1 MNFQTQYQPELESI
15 QDIPTLLNPFT
26 ENPHCLNI
34 LRECEEVSVFAKSA
48 EFFENYELAC
58 DKIGMIQEDYE
69 EPLPYEPRNV
79 PFTTNFLSEESSN
92 DGDHHAIPF
101 LPSCN
106 QINSNTIGKDS
117 TVGQAVNQIDE
128 NEEKVDDSASSKIE
142 EIKED
147 PQKKREKSYMDSK
160 TFDIYKYIS
169 WKLKTFARSLHK
181 SHKKTQGRPR
191 KIITDEEKQIA
202 IDEWAEELISKAS
215 SFDSRSDAHFTTVVR
230 QFKKIPGLI
239 LKLFGCK
246 GDYKSDDLKITLD
259 SYLDCFFKGF
269 VKYFAVSIPEYLEA
283 GSEEEYELINLFLDF

>member
-15 QDIPTLLNPFT
+15 QDIPSFHNPFT
-26 ENPHCLNI
+26 ENPLFLNI
-34 LRECEEVSVFAKSA
+34 QRDSEEESVFAKSA
-48 EFFENYELAC
+48 EFFKNYELAC
-58 DKIGMIQEDYE
+58 DKIGIMQEDYE
-69 EPLPYEPRNV
+69 EPLPYEPRDI
-79 PFTTNFLSEESSN
+79 PFTTNLLFEESSN
-92 DGDHHAIPF
+92 AGDDHVILF
-101 LPSCN
+101 SQSCN

-117 TVGQAVNQIDE
+117 TVCQVVNQIDE
-128 NEEKVDDSASSKIE
+128 NEEKVDDSASSKID

-147 PQKKREKSYMDSK
+147 SPKKKEKSYMDSE

-169 WKLKTFARSLHK
+169 WKLKTFTRSLHK

-202 IDEWAEELISKAS
+202 IDEWSEELISKAS
-215 SFDSRSDAHFTTVVR
+215 SSDSRTDAHFTTVVR

-246 GDYKSDDLKITLD
+246 GDYKSDDLKTTLD